1 MVPQVAASGQP
12 HHPKERAMSKAVPV
26 LMVLMMSLG
35 CQRYVVRTQNRIDG
49 LVDSRVDIP
58 PVSPLGGP
66 VKPVVVQPGSAADR
80 VAIIDVDG
88 IVLNTPFVGP
98 MSVGE
103 NPVAVFREKLEAA
116 AADPCVRAVVLR
128 VNSYGGGVA
137 ACRTMRRDLLE
148 FKARCGKP
156 VVACLLD
163 TACGGAY
170 YLATGADTIF
180 AGEATVTGGVGVI
193 LNLFNLQ
200 DLMAQFNI
208 LPQPIKAGNLT
219 DIGSSARTLREGE
232 KYLLQTMADEF
243 HNQLRAEVQQARPG
257 LKLEEGTTLDG
268 RIFSGT
274 QALSRGMVDALG
286 DLDAAINQAAQ
297 VGCGGGNVRPQ
308 VVLYR
313 RANDPA
319 HSIYAVT
326 PNIPL
331 QGAGLFP
338 NLPGLDRTK
347 LPTFLSMWQP
357 ELTMEKLGGK

>member
-1 MVPQVAASGQP
+1 MGAVGELYDPGT
-12 HHPKERAMSKAVPV
+12 RAMSRTV
-26 LMVLMMSLG
+26 LIFMVLTVSLG

-66 VKPVVVQPGSAADR
+66 VKPVVVQAGPKAAR
-80 VAIIDVDG
+80 VAIVDVDG
-88 IVLNTPFVGP
+88 IVLNYPFVGP
-98 MSVGE
+98 SSVGE
-103 NPVAVFREKLEAA
+103 NPVAVFREKLDAA
-116 AADPCVRAVVLR
+116 AADGCVRAVVLR
-128 VNSYGGGVA
+128 VNSHGGGVA
-137 ACRTMRRDLLE
+137 ACMTMRRDLE
-148 FKARCGKP
+148 QFKARCGKP

-170 YLATGADTIF
+170 YLATAADHIV
-180 AGEATVTGGVGVI
+180 AGEASVVGGVGVI

-208 LPQPIKAGNLT
+208 LPQPIKSGPLT
-219 DIGSSARTLREGE
+219 DIGSSARKLREGE
-232 KYLLQTMADEF
+232 EYLLQTMANEF
-243 HNQLRAEVQQARPG
+243 HTQLKAAVQQARPG

-268 RIFSGT
+268 RIVTGT
-274 QALSRGMVDALG
+274 QALARGMVDGLG
-286 DLDAAINQAAQ
+286 DLDAAIAHAAQ
-297 VGCGGGNVRPQ
+297 MGGGCGDARPQ

-326 PNIPL
+326 PNVPL
-331 QGAGLFP
+331 QGAGLLP

>member
-1 MVPQVAASGQP
+1 MAKTIPI
-12 HHPKERAMSKAVPV
+12 
-26 LMVLMMSLG
+26 LMVLTVALG

-66 VKPVVVQPGSAADR
+66 VKPVVVQPGPSANR

-88 IVLNTPFVGP
+88 IVLNSPFVGP

-116 AADPCVRAVVLR
+116 AADGCVKAVVLR
-128 VNSYGGGVA
+128 VNSHGGGVA
-137 ACRTMRRDLLE
+137 ACMTMRQDLVQ

-170 YLATGADTIF
+170 YLATAADHIV
-180 AGEATVTGGVGVI
+180 AGEASVVGGVGVI

-208 LPQPIKAGNLT
+208 LPQPIKSGPLT
-219 DIGSSARTLREGE
+219 DIGSSARVLREGE

-243 HNQLRAEVQQARPG
+243 HTQLRATVQQARPG
-257 LKLEEGTTLDG
+257 LRLEEGTTLDG
-268 RIFSGT
+268 RIFTGT
-274 QALSRGMVDALG
+274 QALGRGLVDALG

-297 VGCGGGNVRPQ
+297 AGCSVAVRPQ

>member
-1 MVPQVAASGQP
+1 MGKVVPI
-12 HHPKERAMSKAVPV
+12 
-26 LMVLMMSLG
+26 LMVLTLSLG
-35 CQRYVVRTQNRIDG
+35 CQRYIVRTQNRIDG
-49 LVDSRVDIP
+49 LVDSRVEVS
-58 PVSPLGGP
+58 PVSPIAGP
-66 VKPVVVQPGSAADR
+66 VKPVVVSPGAGSNR
-80 VAIIDVDG
+80 VAIVDVDG
-88 IVLNTPFVGP
+88 LILNSPFVGP

-103 NPVAVFREKLEAA
+103 NPVAVFREKLDHA
-116 AADPCVRAVVLR
+116 AADSCVKGVVLR
-128 VNSYGGGVA
+128 INSHGGGVA
-137 ACRTMRRDLLE
+137 ACITMRQDLDQ

-170 YLATGADTIF
+170 YLATGADHII
-180 AGEATVTGGVGVI
+180 AGEATVCGGVGVI

-208 LPQPIKAGNLT
+208 LPQPIKSGPLT
-219 DIGSSARTLREGE
+219 DLGSSARVLKEGE

-243 HNQLRAEVQQARPG
+243 HNQLKGGVQRSRPG

-268 RIFSGT
+268 RIFTGS
-274 QALSRGMVDALG
+274 QALSRGLVDGIG
-286 DLDAAINQAAQ
+286 DLDAAIAQA
-297 VGCGGGNVRPQ
+297 GCAGGGAKPQ

>member
-1 MVPQVAASGQP
+1 MGKTVPI
-12 HHPKERAMSKAVPV
+12 
-26 LMVLMMSLG
+26 LMVLMASLG
-35 CQRYVVRTQNRIDG
+35 CQRYIVRTQNRIDG
-49 LVDSRVDIP
+49 LVDSRVEVS
-58 PVSPLGGP
+58 PVSPIAGP
-66 VKPVVVQPGSAADR
+66 IKPVVVQPGAAAAR
-80 VAIIDVDG
+80 VAVVDVDG
-88 IVLNTPFVGP
+88 IILNTPFVGP

-103 NPVAVFREKLEAA
+103 NPVAVFREKLNAA
-116 AADPCVRAVVLR
+116 AADGCVKAVVLR

-137 ACRTMRRDLLE
+137 ACRVMRQDLLE

-170 YLATGADTIF
+170 YLATAADFVF

-219 DIGSSARTLREGE
+219 DIGSSARVLREGE

-257 LKLEEGTTLDG
+257 LRLEEGTTLDG
-268 RIFSGT
+268 RIFTGT
-274 QALSRGMVDALG
+274 QALARGMVDALG

-297 VGCGGGNVRPQ
+297 AGCGGAVRPQ

-313 RANDPA
+313 RSNDPA
-319 HSIYAVT
+319 YSIYAVT